1 MKLSK
6 VMVPINCIVLS
17 EGVLTGIL
25 LSLRV
30 LILDD
35 ETMNSSKI
43 FQIDKIGDETPEIMS

>member
-25 LSLRV
+25 LSHRV

-43 FQIDKIGDETPEIMS
+43 FQIDKIGDFPKN